1 MHATERL
8 REISEKILEQTRTDL
23 YLSLHFLGESL
34 DSLPW
39 QMDLSTT
46 SIGTDAEFMRY
57 NPRFLM
63 QTFLQEPKWMA
74 RTYLHIILHCLLL
87 HPMSD
92 IPRVAAPA
100 AGASEEGTVSAFSI
114 LKEFTDAARNENCI
128 CIFHSEGIYR
138 CRPQREFLQR
148 TGPSSVEPRLRHRCG
163 VHH

>member
-100 AGASEEGTVSAFSI
+100 AGASEE
-114 LKEFTDAARNENCI
+114 

-148 TGPSSVEPRLRHRCG
+148 TGPSSVEPRLRHRRG